1 MDYPAEEK
9 YQRMI
14 RAYNRLK
21 KLATNAGKNAVIGSP
36 DARDAADAFFLLCYH
51 LKDHLKKDAAIRR
64 PQDVEDHI
72 NNSKPLSRAADLCN
86 SSKHAGL
93 NRPPR
98 SGDLLNAINM
108 AYTLHVPAGGTA
120 KVKMK
125 KQPRDGDTFTVGRV
139 AVPRGTKAKSWAT
152 AEVVLTIG
160 TKQFDAL
167 DLATECVRDW
177 DAFLK
182 THGLT
187 YKKS

>member
-14 RAYNRLK
+14 RAYKRLK

-36 DARDAADAFFLLCYH
+36 DARDATDAFFLLCYH
-51 LKDHLKKDAAIRR
+51 LKDHLKKDVAIKR

-72 NNSKPLSRAADLCN
+72 NKSKPLSRAADLCN

-93 NRPPR
+93 NTHPR
-98 SGDLLNAINM
+98 SGDLLNDINM
-108 AYTLHVPAGGTA
+108 AYTLYVPAGGSA
-120 KVKMK
+120 KVRIK
-125 KQPRDGDTFTVGRV
+125 KVPRDGGTLTVARV
-139 AVPRGTKAKSWAT
+139 PVPTGTKAKSWAT
-152 AEVVLTIG
+152 AKIILTIG
-160 TKQFDAL
+160 AKQYDAL

-182 THGLT
+182 THGLA